1 MAMPTRCFTIRR
13 PHLTPLSA
21 TRAAQRRRAVDNAA
35 HLYRDIV
42 EHCAWGMFQTT
53 ADGRYLMANP
63 TLARIYGYDSA
74 DQLLSRLT
82 DIGGQLYI
90 DPTRRDAFVRTMG
103 ATGKVTGFESE
114 VRRRDGAAIWISET
128 CREVRNSTGHLL
140 YYEGTVEDI
149 TARKAAE
156 AGLLRAH
163 GAAEAATEA
172 LQRANHDL
180 ERCVAERTAELRA
193 MQEQMIHRE
202 RLSTLGRLTATVA
215 HELRNPLSAIRNSLH
230 SLRILAGPSHA
241 MFDRQLSRMDRSIE
255 RCESFIADLTDFAHA
270 QQLETSAIR
279 LDEWIGEFAAAA
291 VMATGVVLE
300 THLGAGNA
308 LNLID
313 KSRLKRALDNILDN
327 AAEALAEMAPAAAST
342 RRVTITTTAAPGV
355 ASAAATAHPMVRLV
369 IADNGPGIAPDILQ
383 KVFDPLFSTKS
394 FGSGLGLPTARQI
407 VELHGGTI
415 AIDSAPGRGT
425 RVEIVL
431 PCAEAAQSVAA

>member
-1 MAMPTRCFTIRR
+1 MLTPTRCFTIRHR
-13 PHLTPLSA
+13 RLTPLSVA
-21 TRAAQRRRAVDNAA
+21 RAAQRCRAVDNATY
-35 HLYRDIV
+35 LYRDFV

-90 DPTRRDAFVRTMG
+90 DPTRRDAFVRIMRANG
-103 ATGKVTGFESE
+103 SVTGFESE
-114 VRRRDGAAIWISET
+114 VRRRDGAVIWISET
-128 CREVRNSTGHLL
+128 CREVRNSIGHLL

-149 TARKAAE
+149 TVRKAAE
-156 AGLLRAH
+156 AGMLRARA
-163 GAAEAATEA
+163 AAEIATEA
-172 LQRANHDL
+172 LQRANHEL
-180 ERCVAERTAELRA
+180 ERRVAERTAELRA
-193 MQEQMIHRE
+193 MQEQMIQRE

-230 SLRILAGPSHA
+230 SLHVLAGPSHA

-255 RCESFIADLTDFAHA
+255 RCEAFIADLTDFAHVH
-270 QQLETSAIR
+270 QLETSAVQ
-279 LDEWIGEFAAAA
+279 LDSWIGEFASGA
-291 VMATGVVLE
+291 VTASGVVVE
-300 THLGAGNA
+300 VHLGAGDTVCM
-308 LNLID
+308 ID
-313 KSRLKRALDNILDN
+313 KSRLKRALENIVDN
-327 AAEALAEMAPAAAST
+327 AVEALAEMSPAIEDS
-342 RRVTITTTAAPGV
+342 RRVTITTNVACDADDSTARQV
-355 ASAAATAHPMVRLV
+355 VRLL
-369 IADNGPGIAPDILQ
+369 IADNGPGIAPEILQ

-415 AIDSAPGRGT
+415 AIESAPSHGT

-431 PCAEAAQSVAA
+431 PCAEALRNAAA

>member
-1 MAMPTRCFTIRR
+1 
-13 PHLTPLSA
+13 L
-21 TRAAQRRRAVDNAA
+21 
-35 HLYRDIV
+35 
-42 EHCAWGMFQTT
+42 
-53 ADGRYLMANP
+53 
-63 TLARIYGYDSA
+63 
-74 DQLLSRLT
+74 
-82 DIGGQLYI
+82 
-90 DPTRRDAFVRTMG
+90 G
-103 ATGKVTGFESE
+103 ATGNVTGFESE
-114 VRRRDGAAIWISET
+114 VRRRNGAVIWISET

-149 TARKAAE
+149 TTRKAAE

-163 GAAEAATEA
+163 AAAEEASEA

-180 ERCVAERTAELRA
+180 ERRVAERTAELRA

-270 QQLETSAIR
+270 HKLETGAVR
-279 LDEWIGEFAAAA
+279 LDEWIGEFVAAAA
-291 VMATGVVLE
+291 MANGVVLKM
-300 THLGAGNA
+300 HLGAA
-308 LNLID
+308 DAVSSID
-313 KSRLKRALDNILDN
+313 KSRLKRALDNIVDN
-327 AAEALAEMAPAAAST
+327 AIEAFAESDPAAAGA
-342 RRVTITTTAAPGV
+342 RRLTITT
-355 ASAAATAHPMVRLV
+355 SAADTLYPMARIV
-369 IADNGPGIAPDILQ
+369 IADNGPGIAPDILE

-415 AIDSAPGRGT
+415 AIESAPGHGT

-431 PCAEAAQSVAA
+431 PCAEAARSVAA

>member
-1 MAMPTRCFTIRR
+1 MPTRRFTIRR
-13 PHLTPLSA
+13 PCLTRLSA
-21 TRAAQRRRAVDNAA
+21 TRAAQRQRAVDDAA

-63 TLARIYGYDSA
+63 TLARIYGYDSP

-82 DIGGQLYI
+82 DIGGQLYT
-90 DPTRRDAFVRTMG
+90 DPMRRDAFVGIMSTAGR
-103 ATGKVTGFESE
+103 VTGFESE
-114 VRRRDGAAIWISET
+114 VRRRDGMVIWISET
-128 CREVRNSTGHLL
+128 CRAVRNSTGHLL

-156 AGLLRAH
+156 AALLRARA
-163 GAAEAATEA
+163 AAEAATEA

-180 ERCVAERTAELRA
+180 ERRVAERTAELRA

-202 RLSTLGRLTATVA
+202 RLSTLGKLTATVA
-215 HELRNPLSAIRNSLH
+215 HELRNPLSAIRNSMH
-230 SLRILAGPSHA
+230 SLRVLAGPSHA

-270 QQLETSAIR
+270 HQLKTSPIR
-279 LDEWIGEFAAAA
+279 LDEWIAEVAAAA
-291 VMATGVVLE
+291 VMANGIVLE
-300 THLGAGNA
+300 THLGAGDA
-308 LNLID
+308 VSLID
-313 KSRLKRALDNILDN
+313 KNRLKRALDNIVDN
-327 AAEALAEMAPAAAST
+327 AVEALAEMAPAAEGT
-342 RRVTITTTAAPGV
+342 RRVTITTSAAPN
-355 ASAAATAHPMVRLV
+355 AADPIADPAVRLV

-407 VELHGGTI
+407 VELHGGMI
-415 AIDSAPGRGT
+415 AIESEPGHGT
-425 RVEIVL
+425 RVEIAL
-431 PCAEAAQSVAA
+431 PCAVATRSVAA